1 MKEIDPVSY
10 DIMASSADAIST
22 YNDLKL
28 TSTSLGSFSKF
39 RIRLEDAIED
49 LIANEI
55 PGGTNDRYLITNL
68 MGKLPA
74 LGYQQILMQQ
84 DTFFA
89 NLTFQET
96 LQKIAKMAV
105 HIERADSASSSGKSR
120 YKIKSSKINNASTE
134 RSKKSYKSIKYPS
147 TIAGHKVNSNGGL
160 SPEDW
165 EKLDS
170 DQRNKFMDERAEIAK
185 KQREISAL
193 KEELKEAKGSSTGAK
208 DGNPRKIQDQNQ

>member
-84 DTFFA
+84 DTLLQ

-96 LQKIAKMAV
+96 LQKIGKMAV
-105 HIERADSASSSGKSR
+105 HIERADSASSSAKSR
-120 YKIKSSKINNASTE
+120 YKTKSSKINNTSTE
-134 RSKKSYKSIKYPS
+134 KSKKSYKSVKYLS
-147 TIAGHKVNSNGGL
+147 TIAGHKVNSNGGV
-160 SPEDW
+160 SSEDW
-165 EKLDS
+165 EKLDH
-170 DQRNKFMDERAEIAK
+170 DQRTKFMDERAKIAK
-185 KQREISAL
+185 KQGSKTANNSD
-193 KEELKEAKGSSTGAK
+193 AKK
-208 DGNPRKIQDQNQ
+208 VD

>member
-10 DIMASSADAIST
+10 DIMASSAVALST

-39 RIRLEDAIED
+39 KIRLEDAIED

-84 DTFFA
+84 DTLFT

-96 LQKIAKMAV
+96 LQPAILIVFEVKSWSNF
-105 HIERADSASSSGKSR
+105 IESLFLSAC
-120 YKIKSSKINNASTE
+120 I
-134 RSKKSYKSIKYPS
+134 
-147 TIAGHKVNSNGGL
+147 L
-160 SPEDW
+160 
-165 EKLDS
+165 
-170 DQRNKFMDERAEIAK
+170 
-185 KQREISAL
+185 
-193 KEELKEAKGSSTGAK
+193 
-208 DGNPRKIQDQNQ
+208 